1 MTKIENVSNDNFSRR
16 GFLRGM
22 VATGSLV
29 VAANI
34 IPFGPMSAVM
44 AEHHKDGL
52 KNSAYLS
59 ISPDGTVN
67 IFIHRVEMGQ
77 GSRTGLPMIIAD
89 ELDADWDRLNFVPA
103 FGDKKFGD
111 QNTDGSTSIRRFY
124 DAFRRAGAGARMML
138 QQAAAN
144 AWSVSIDQVGVEN
157 HRLVNKATGASAD
170 FSDFVEAAS
179 KLEAPT
185 DDALKFK
192 SRADWKYVGKPQK
205 IIDMDGIVTGTADF
219 GQDIKREGMLFAV
232 ATRPPVVGGKITSY
246 DKAAAMAV
254 NGVLD
259 VVEMPVL
266 EFPALFKPLGGVAVV
281 ATNTWA
287 AKKGVEALN
296 AQFEGGVNSSYDT
309 ASYEKELW
317 QSVKKGGTNH
327 LNRGDVDK
335 SISEA
340 ASTFEADYFVPHL
353 AHAPMEPM
361 SATAEWIDGK
371 LHIWTSCQ
379 DPQSVQNTVAPF
391 VNQKPEDI
399 YVEAALL
406 GGAFGR
412 KSKPDF
418 AVEAALLATHM
429 KKPVKV
435 VWMREDDI
443 KHGYYHTITAQS
455 VKAGLDANGKVT
467 AWHHKTAYPSIGGT
481 FDTASA
487 GPGGF
492 EMGLGLVDM
501 PFEVENLR
509 VEAGE
514 AKQQVRIGWMRS
526 VANIQQAFALG
537 SFVDELA
544 HNAGV
549 NTVDYW
555 MDLIGSDRTVNPADD
570 GAQYGNYGQTLDDF
584 PIDTARLKAV
594 LTKVAE
600 MSDFKRERPKGRG
613 VGISVHR
620 SFVSYVASAVEV
632 EVSDSGDL
640 KVVDAW
646 MAVDCGLAVNPDR
659 VKAQMEGA
667 VVFGLSLAMHS
678 EITAQN
684 GAIVQGNFDD
694 YSVCRTDE
702 VPDVEV
708 AIMEN
713 EAPPGGVGEPGVPP
727 VAPAF
732 TNAIFAATGKRIRRL
747 PLRDQL
753 IT

>member
-1 MTKIENVSNDNFSRR
+1 MTRIHNVSKNDYSRR
-16 GFLRGM
+16 GFLKGA

-29 VAANI
+29 LAANV
-34 IPFGPMSAVM
+34 IPYGPLSELQAANADNDLV
-44 AEHHKDGL
+44 
-52 KNSAYLS
+52 NSAYLS

-89 ELDADWDRLNFVPA
+89 ELDADWERLNFVPA

-144 AWSVSIDQVGVEN
+144 KWGVSVGQVDVKN
-157 HRLVNKATGASAD
+157 HRLINTVSGASAD
-170 FSDFVEAAS
+170 FADFVEAAS
-179 KLEAPT
+179 KLSVPA
-185 DDALKFK
+185 DADLVFK
-192 SRADWKYVGKPQK
+192 AKADWKYVGKPKQ
-205 IIDMDGIVTGTADF
+205 IIDMKGIVTGTADF

-232 ATRPPVVGGKITSY
+232 ATRPPAVGGKITSY

-254 NGVLD
+254 SGVVD

-296 AQFEGGVNSSYDT
+296 AQFEGGVNGSYDT
-309 ASYEKELW
+309 EAYEAELW

-335 SISEA
+335 AISEA
-340 ASTFEADYFVPHL
+340 AKTFEADYFVPHL

-379 DPQSVQNTVAPF
+379 DPQSVQSTVAPF
-391 VNQKPEDI
+391 VQQKPEDI

-418 AVEAALLATHM
+418 AVEAALLATKM

-455 VKAGLDANGKVT
+455 VKAGLDENGKVK

-481 FDTASA
+481 FDPASV

-492 EMGLGLVDM
+492 EMGLGLTDM
-501 PFEVENLR
+501 PFEIDNLR

-555 MDLIGSDRTVNPADD
+555 MELIGSDRYVNPADD
-570 GAQYGNYGQTLDDF
+570 GAQYGNYGQTLEQF

-594 LTKVAE
+594 LAKVAD
-600 MSDFKRERPKGRG
+600 MADFKRKRPKGRG

-620 SFVSYVASAVEV
+620 SFVSYVASAIEV
-632 EVSDSGDL
+632 EVSDAGEV
-640 KVVDAW
+640 KVLDAW

-678 EITAQN
+678 EITAKD

-694 YSVCRTDE
+694 YQVCRTDE
-702 VPDVEV
+702 VPNVEV
-708 AIMEN
+708 AIIEN
-713 EAPPGGVGEPGVPP
+713 DAPPGGVGEPGVPP

-732 TNAIFAATGKRIRRL
+732 TNAVFAASGKRIRRL
-747 PLRDQL
+747 PLGDQL
-753 IT
+753 YA